1 MLPNK
6 SNFVSTFEILGIIL
20 GGFEGYVIALTLI
33 SSSFDLG
40 LLAGSLFFALIFG
53 MFYGKLL
60 DQVYVLEDTLHSIL

>member
-20 GGFEGYVIALTLI
+20 GGFEGYVIALT